1 MTCEY
6 VSNSRLNALA
16 AMVLFGMSALTSMAH
31 ANNTLVGGGAT
42 LPALGLVGDV
52 THRQQIAPTFPS
64 FFGNFSAQIGS
75 PSISYCMNGSG
86 MGKKLLAGVSPS
98 SVQAACAD
106 GSVDPTG
113 FGATVVNRGDLKQPN
128 FIASD
133 SPLTVSDYGNYQANR
148 VGSLPVQFPAVA
160 SSIAITFNVANL
172 RALNLTDA
180 DLCKIFSGQIT
191 DWSDLPSGA
200 WGPIQ
205 VVYDSDD
212 SGTTFALSNH
222 LAAICSGTPAQ
233 HFIADP
239 SFKKVVSL
247 YFPVV
252 AGKPTFPSTW
262 IAQSGDQNVVNTV
275 VNTNGTLAYA
285 GVADVFNALASWA
298 TIDALDPIADFA
310 DPATGRFTI
319 NATDLVYNQLING
332 ADATTG
338 RPVLSQAP
346 PTTRCIALVK
356 PQAYAYA
363 TYPPTTYPLVAI
375 SYLMANTASNGPDL
389 VNVRNLLGAPYNV
402 SITNSAN
409 MTTIGVGTGIA
420 FLNTD
425 ITTSQVAGCIVN

>member
-6 VSNSRLNALA
+6 LSKVRLNTLIA
-16 AMVLFGMSALTSMAH
+16 AVLLGMSALTSMAH
-31 ANNTLVGGGAT
+31 AGSTLVGGGAT
-42 LPALGLVGDV
+42 LPALGFVGDV
-52 THRQQIAPTFPS
+52 THRQQIAPIFPS
-64 FFGNFSAQIGS
+64 LFGVFSAQLGN

-86 MGKKLLAGVSPS
+86 MGKKLLEGVSSS
-98 SVQAACAD
+98 SVQAPCAD

-133 SPLTVSDYGNYQANR
+133 SPLTVSDYDNYQAHR

-172 RALNLTDA
+172 QALNLTDA

-222 LAAICSGTPAQ
+222 LAAICSGTPTQ

-247 YFPVV
+247 YFPGV

-285 GVADVFNALASWA
+285 GVADVLNAAASWA
-298 TIDALDPIADFA
+298 TIDTLDPIADFA

-319 NATDLVYNQLING
+319 NASDLVYNQLING

-338 RPVLSQAP
+338 QPVLSPAP
-346 PTTRCIALVK
+346 PTTPCIALVK
-356 PQAYAYA
+356 PQAYAYP
-363 TYPPTTYPLVAI
+363 TFPPTTYPLVAI
-375 SYLMANTASNGPDL
+375 SYLMANTASNGSDL
-389 VNVRNLLGAPYNV
+389 INVRNLLAAPYNA
-402 SITNSAN
+402 SITYSVGL
-409 MTTIGVGTGIA
+409 TTIGVNTGMA
-420 FLNTD
+420 FLNTN
-425 ITTSQVAGCIVN
+425 ITPSQVAGCIVN